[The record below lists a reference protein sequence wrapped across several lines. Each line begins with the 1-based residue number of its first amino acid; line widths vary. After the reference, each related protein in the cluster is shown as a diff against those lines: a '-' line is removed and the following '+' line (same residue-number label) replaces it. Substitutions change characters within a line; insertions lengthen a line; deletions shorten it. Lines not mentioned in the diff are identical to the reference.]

1 MTNTTAWL
9 IKSLLA
15 SIVIF
20 VICII
25 IPVLFVVFPNNSA
38 QNVFDNAVGNLNA
51 DPMYCRTDISDHS
64 CYKTESVCSD
74 ENSFVCKTQYNAY
87 CAADIYCNGSPYFIG
102 LVCVSS
108 KTEGEKLEN
117 KITLDPRH
125 NKTLDWV
132 KTNRDE
138 LDVFCNTPGG
148 GTGKVDR
155 KNWGP
160 CQ

>member
-1 MTNTTAWL
+1 MNKVIAEI
-9 IKSLLA
+9 IKWTVLMFLCAILLLL
-15 SIVIF
+15 
-20 VICII
+20 
-25 IPVLFVVFPNNSA
+25 LFPKAIWNAFN
-38 QNVFDNAVGNLNA
+38 NAVGNLNA
-51 DPMYCRTDISDHS
+51 DPMYCRTDITDHS